1 LDARLPR
8 FKDPILKLFRSAV
21 IGFFASAVSD
31 AISNSVRV
39 VKVYKQSHTEALT
52 YSQCVALI
60 LQEDG
65 WTGLFGRGLLTK
77 IVANGLQGIMFS
89 ILWKLIDDKFFKQ
102 REGGDVPS
110 KKDKAP

>member
-1 LDARLPR
+1 M
-8 FKDPILKLFRSAV
+8 

-31 AISNSVRV
+31 VVSNSIRV
-39 VKVYKQSHTEALT
+39 LKVYKQSSTEALT
-52 YSQCVALI
+52 YSQCLAQI

-65 WTGLFGRGLLTK
+65 WAGLFGRGLVTK

-102 REGGDVPS
+102 REDDGDA

>member
-1 LDARLPR
+1 M
-8 FKDPILKLFRSAV
+8 

-31 AISNSVRV
+31 IVSNSVRV
-39 VKVYKQSHTEALT
+39 IKVYKQSHTEALT
-52 YSQCVALI
+52 YSQCLAQI

-65 WTGLFGRGLLTK
+65 WAGVFGRGLITK

-102 REGGDVPS
+102 QEVDGDV